1 MYWYYD
7 DRSKFVEIVVIIVK
21 RKLEGRVGQSSQSSR
36 NSFLLFYQS
45 PTSEM
50 SPKIKKRKK
59 ENAQKFKK
67 HFEYS
72 ISSPRDWHL
81 HCHQFPIEHVYTYS
95 FFILLHS
102 QLFFFSNF
110 FLKLFMSLCQS
121 WLCLIKDKKRKH
133 IKVEEST

>member
-50 SPKIKKRKK
+50 SPKIKNKKK
-59 ENAQKFKK
+59 ERK
-67 HFEYS
+67 
-72 ISSPRDWHL
+72 R
-81 HCHQFPIEHVYTYS
+81 
-95 FFILLHS
+95 
-102 QLFFFSNF
+102 
-110 FLKLFMSLCQS
+110 LK
-121 WLCLIKDKKRKH
+121 
-133 IKVEEST
+133 V